1 MHKAIRANVTKWIV
15 MASSRREEQIHTV
28 SASTTSTMESLV
40 PSFCQDVYHFMD
52 LVDAIRNPTFNLPMI
67 TPYGRFKYLL
77 EQLAELHH
85 ASTFLSLDPK
95 LALTTVER
103 RTLCLKGDTALLS
116 SLSGR
121 LVMLLDMTTDE
132 IMELKVK
139 DPALKNCK
147 LSDDHL
153 MFPVDGEPFTITYRR
168 ITVTH
173 LHSEKHREWL
183 LRMKASESSL
193 MPVKTL
199 LLATDLSMPLS
210 VIPGLENSNKLT
222 TFCLQD
228 DLAPEPELPGY
239 LVSSLTDKVLAAKG
253 YADPFQLDPNQMF

>member
-1 MHKAIRANVTKWIV
+1 
-15 MASSRREEQIHTV
+15 
-28 SASTTSTMESLV
+28 MESLV

-139 DPALKNCK
+139 
-147 LSDDHL
+147 
-153 MFPVDGEPFTITYRR
+153 
-168 ITVTH
+168 
-173 LHSEKHREWL
+173 
-183 LRMKASESSL
+183 
-193 MPVKTL
+193 TL
-199 LLATDLSMPLS
+199 LSR
-210 VIPGLENSNKLT
+210 I
-222 TFCLQD
+222 
-228 DLAPEPELPGY
+228 
-239 LVSSLTDKVLAAKG
+239 VSSAMIISCSRWTESHSPSRIDA
-253 YADPFQLDPNQMF
+253 